1 MHTGQPKGK
10 EQPTHGLNTH
20 VTGNSTNPRAIIVV
34 YTDIFGLGLPNN
46 KLIADAYAASGEYLV
61 YLPDFHKG
69 DPCGLKLADIMV
81 PVDESKQSTLG
92 KYTELQASIPSFVM

>member
-34 YTDIFGLGLPNN
+34 YTDIFGLGLT
-46 KLIADAYAASGEYLV
+46 KQQTHCRRLSSFWRLLG
-61 YLPDFHKG
+61 LPAR
-69 DPCGLKLADIMV
+69 L
-81 PVDESKQSTLG
+81 
-92 KYTELQASIPSFVM
+92 LQG